1 MQKAVNILVT
11 GIVAAAVITAAT
23 LPDRQTVPAT
33 RAGFGGLAKVIKVS
47 EGRG

>member
-1 MQKAVNILVT
+1 MRAVNILVT

-33 RAGFGGLAKVIKVS
+33 RAAFGGLAKVIKTS